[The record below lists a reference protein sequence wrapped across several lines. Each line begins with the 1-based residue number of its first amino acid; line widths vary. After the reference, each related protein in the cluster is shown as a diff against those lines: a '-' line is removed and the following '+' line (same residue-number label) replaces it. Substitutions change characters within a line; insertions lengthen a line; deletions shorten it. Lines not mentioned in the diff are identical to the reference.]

1 MKDIK
6 TGNRAGGLMRLRT
19 KTGFTLAEIL
29 IAVLILIPVCVA
41 TIYVFIKCVELSELA
56 RHSSEAVR
64 EIKSKVT
71 QIENTPFDQI
81 KNTFHNVT
89 FAPAGLNAMG
99 VTYIDDT
106 EPDMLTVTATLC
118 WKEKNGRVMGEDKDL
133 DGQLDSGEDANSNG
147 MLDSPVTVVTRVS
160 NF

>member
-1 MKDIK
+1 
-6 TGNRAGGLMRLRT
+6 MRLRT

-106 EPDMLTVTATLC
+106 EPDMLTVTAAPPALLAPVAIPPS
-118 WKEKNGRVMGEDKDL
+118 EMHH
-133 DGQLDSGEDANSNG
+133 DA
-147 MLDSPVTVVTRVS
+147 VTGADRAVYTQSFTRVYRVEGLA
-160 NF
+160 